1 MSSEITI
8 TAGNFEAEVLG
19 SDLPVLIDF
28 WAPWCGPCR
37 MIAPVIENIANEY
50 SGKIKV
56 GKINIDEEND
66 LAGQYG
72 IVSIPTL
79 MLFKDGAIAEQRA
92 GAIPKHDIEAMLK
105 THI

>member
-1 MSSEITI
+1 MSEI
-8 TAGNFEAEVLG
+8 ALSSGSFNQEVLQ
-19 SDLPVLIDF
+19 SDIPVLVDF

-37 MIAPVIENIANEY
+37 MIAPLIAQLAEEY

-56 GKINIDEEND
+56 GKVNIDEEGD

-79 MLFKDGAIAEQRA
+79 VLFKDGAIAEQRV
-92 GAIPKHDIEAMLK
+92 GAVPRHDIEAMFRAYL
-105 THI
+105 